1 MAAFSA
7 RSLLVLKSQVRMFS
21 GAMRRYLP
29 VNKTIPPLYGNSEEF
44 PENAILEKGIP
55 EEFPSI
61 PDLGNS
67 RFGNS
72 PPLLRAALNFFLKMS
87 DSRAKK
93 SKVNAPHLTATR
105 SQRYLF
111 SGACCNEREDN
122 RHSRLSSYWES
133 C

>member
-72 PPLLRAALNFFLKMS
+72 PPLLYS
-87 DSRAKK
+87 
-93 SKVNAPHLTATR
+93 T
-105 SQRYLF
+105 
-111 SGACCNEREDN
+111 
-122 RHSRLSSYWES
+122 SSS
-133 C
+133 